1 MLYSPLWLIW
11 LLASDHGGR
20 VSVLFREVVTR
31 RPRYLDESRLVDTIT
46 SYRQRFSD
54 YPRPWPPVI
63 GALSRSPFDC
73 ISGTSYR
80 LCAKAN
86 RSSLGRTMTREKQQV
101 PNHVEG
107 SPASFVELAQ
117 FVSEEA
123 GRLLASFARQSVR
136 FAPKLMP
143 TSSPRGDVS
152 V

>member
-1 MLYSPLWLIW
+1 
-11 LLASDHGGR
+11 
-20 VSVLFREVVTR
+20 
-31 RPRYLDESRLVDTIT
+31 VDTIT

-54 YPRPWPPVI
+54 YPWPWPPVI
-63 GALSRSPFDC
+63 GALSRSPFGVSQEHR
-73 ISGTSYR
+73 IGYAQKR
-80 LCAKAN
+80 N
-86 RSSLGRTMTREKQQV
+86 RSSFGRTMTREKQQV

-117 FVSEEA
+117 FVSEET
-123 GRLLASFARQSVR
+123 GRLLANLARQSVR